1 MSQHTLTLLRFTY
14 KKLKEKLTVSDS
26 KKLFHEQFPY
36 VIPGLYK
43 KIVDEILV
51 ELNLLNHQNE
61 FKQDDLF
68 CVGLT
73 ETFKEFTKGYSPDTH
88 LDLLFESLC
97 SSTNFEAKEIKEISQ
112 KSQKEFS
119 DKSSK
124 DIFKLLKEKSNAKLY
139 PSRILNLGIYILISN
154 SKDFKEKNEI
164 EINNKISE
172 KSQKEFEN
180 KSFNDTLK
188 ILKEKSNSK
197 LYSSRI
203 LNLGIY
209 IIISNSPDFKG
220 GNESDTN
227 KIIPDIFEKL
237 NLSINKAEKDIG
249 IYKST
254 ISKMEQAKELIE
266 ELKIKD
272 KKKDKNK

>member
-1 MSQHTLTLLRFTY
+1 M
-14 KKLKEKLTVSDS
+14 TVSDS

-43 KIVDEILV
+43 RIVDEMLV

-61 FKQDDLF
+61 FKQDYLF
-68 CVGLT
+68 CIGLT
-73 ETFKEFTKGYSPDTH
+73 ETFKELTKGYKPEKH

-112 KSQKEFS
+112 KSLIEFK

-124 DIFKLLKEKSNAKLY
+124 DISKLLKDKSHSKLY
-139 PSRILNLGIYILISN
+139 PSRMLNLGMFILISK
-154 SKDFKEKNEI
+154 SQDFKEK
-164 EINNKISE
+164 
-172 KSQKEFEN
+172 
-180 KSFNDTLK
+180 
-188 ILKEKSNSK
+188 
-197 LYSSRI
+197 
-203 LNLGIY
+203 G
-209 IIISNSPDFKG
+209 
-220 GNESDTN
+220 ESDLN
-227 KIIPDIFEKL
+227 KMISDISEKL

-266 ELKIKD
+266 ELRIKN
-272 KKKDKNK
+272 KKKD

>member
-43 KIVDEILV
+43 RIVDEMLV

-61 FKQDDLF
+61 FTQDHLF
-68 CVGLT
+68 CIGLT
-73 ETFKEFTKGYSPDTH
+73 ETFKALMKGYKPEKH

-97 SSTNFEAKEIKEISQ
+97 NSTNFEAKEITEISQ
-112 KSQKEFS
+112 KSQKEFK

-124 DIFKLLKEKSNAKLY
+124 DVLKLLKEKSSSKLY

-154 SKDFKEKNEI
+154 SQDLQEDND
-164 EINNKISE
+164 SE
-172 KSQKEFEN
+172 KIK
-180 KSFNDTLK
+180 
-188 ILKEKSNSK
+188 
-197 LYSSRI
+197 
-203 LNLGIY
+203 
-209 IIISNSPDFKG
+209 IIS
-220 GNESDTN
+220 
-227 KIIPDIFEKL
+227 DIFEKL

-249 IYKST
+249 IYKSSL
-254 ISKMEQAKELIE
+254 SKMEQAKELIE
-266 ELKIKD
+266 ELRIKD
-272 KKKDKNK
+272 KKKVQNK